1 MPMDYSRLFALMK
14 QRGLSSYRI
23 RQERIL
29 SQSTLQKLR
38 EGKSVTTD
46 AIAALC
52 RALQC
57 QPGDLMTYAEPG
69 TTAVVSLPRQ
79 PAAAHA
85 QARVLRVPVL
95 GDIAA
100 GTPITAVEDLE
111 GFIEYLPRGKGQSDK
126 LFALRVRGE
135 SMIDAGIYDGDIV
148 VVEQTPYAENGQ
160 IVAALVDDA
169 ATVKRFY
176 KEKGHY
182 RLQPENER
190 MRPIIV
196 DEVHILGRVVSSMR
210 YY

>member
-1 MPMDYSRLFALMK
+1 MPMDYSKLFSLMK
-14 QRGLSSYRI
+14 SRGLSTYRI
-23 RQERIL
+23 RKENIL

-46 AIAALC
+46 AIATLC
-52 RALQC
+52 MVLKC
-57 QPGDLMTYAEPG
+57 QPGDLMEITNASAHVAPAPKKDYAH
-69 TTAVVSLPRQ
+69 VVE
-79 PAAAHA
+79 
-85 QARVLRVPVL
+85 VPIL

-100 GTPITAVEDLE
+100 GVPITAVENLD
-111 GFIEYLPRGKGQSDK
+111 GFIEYIPHRERQGDD

-148 VVEQTPYAENGQ
+148 IVEQTSYAENGQ
-160 IVAALVDDA
+160 IVAAMVDDE

-182 RLQPENER
+182 RLQPENPN
-190 MRPIIV
+190 MKPIIV
-196 DEVHILGRVVSSMR
+196 SEVVILGRVVSSMR